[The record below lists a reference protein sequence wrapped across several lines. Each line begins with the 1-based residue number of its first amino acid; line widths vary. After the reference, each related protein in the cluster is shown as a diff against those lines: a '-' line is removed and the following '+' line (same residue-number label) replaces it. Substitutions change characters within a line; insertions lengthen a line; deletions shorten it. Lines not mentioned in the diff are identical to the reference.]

1 MLFFLFYQ
9 IRTRNRDDALT
20 ERTLSYAMKLD
31 VFRANSQNTRLLL
44 VNVLVESHLHI
55 NALIFTFLKQLKKKK

>member
-1 MLFFLFYQ
+1 
-9 IRTRNRDDALT
+9 
-20 ERTLSYAMKLD
+20 MKLD

-55 NALIFTFLKQLKKKK
+55 NALIYTFLKQLKRKKMMQT